1 MKRKELK
8 ILGLSYSQSQLGSYV
23 IVLTD
28 KKGSRKLPMII
39 KPLEAQRIALE
50 LEGIKSPRPLTH
62 DLFKSMGDSFGIDL
76 QEVYIYSLVEGIF
89 YTKLILSNGI
99 EDIEV
104 ECTAGDAIALS
115 VIYKCPIYTTQ
126 LILESAGVIINDDG
140 TTPSNEDLYGD
151 DEDLNDED
159 LDFLDMLDDELTP
172 AKRVVSIEDLEK
184 MMDEAINNEE
194 YEIAAT
200 LRDRIQELKG

>member
-1 MKRKELK
+1 
-8 ILGLSYSQSQLGSYV
+8 
-23 IVLTD
+23 
-28 KKGSRKLPMII
+28 
-39 KPLEAQRIALE
+39 
-50 LEGIKSPRPLTH
+50 
-62 DLFKSMGDSFGIDL
+62 MGDSFGIDL

-89 YTKLILSNGI
+89 YTKLVLSNGV
-99 EDIEV
+99 EDIEI

-126 LILESAGVIINDDG
+126 QILESAGVTINDDG
-140 TTPSNEDLYGD
+140 TEPTNEDLYGD
-151 DEDLNDED
+151 DEDLDDED

-172 AKRVVSIEDLEK
+172 SKRVVSIEDLEK
-184 MMDEAINNEE
+184 MMNEAINNEE